1 MIMRIRTR
9 AALLGAAAALL
20 LVPSAFPAT
29 AQQSDARLLGSYVVP
44 HDLQVGGTPVGGLS
58 SIDYD
63 RRSGDFVFVSDD
75 WSDYAPARYYRAE
88 ISVTERGIDDVDF
101 TEVHQF
107 RRPDGRTYPTIDTWR
122 DEQHSV
128 PRAARNVL
136 GTVDPEE
143 LRVDPLTG
151 AVAWTNE
158 GQRNVAPDG
167 SARGA
172 VLLDPALRVSTRDG
186 RYVRDLPTAP
196 NEKMTTGGSGP
207 RVNETFEG
215 LAYTSD
221 GSRLLSALEGP
232 LEQDGP
238 SANADHGAFSRITV
252 HDRAGRPIAQHAYPV
267 EPLFAAPQ
275 PPNDWNTNG
284 ISSLLAGDAPD
295 RFLALERGYAT
306 GVGTKGRIYEFS
318 TAGADDVLNRDSLAG
333 GGFRPVRKELVADLD
348 EIGLPHTDNVEGL
361 SWGPRLPS
369 GERVLL
375 VVSDNNFSPHQQT
388 QLIAIA
394 IR

>member
-1 MIMRIRTR
+1 MRIRTR
-9 AALLGAAAALL
+9 SAVLTAAAALL
-20 LVPSAFPAT
+20 LPSALPAA
-29 AQQSDARLLGSYVVP
+29 AQADDARLLGSYVVP
-44 HDLQVGGTPVGGLS
+44 HELRVGGTPVGGLS
-58 SIDYD
+58 SIDHD
-63 RRSGDFVFVSDD
+63 RRSGDFVLVSDD
-75 WSDYAPARYYRAE
+75 WSDYAPARYYRAT
-88 ISVTERGIDDVDF
+88 IAVTERGIEDVDF

-122 DEQHSV
+122 DEQHRV
-128 PRAARNVL
+128 PKAARNAL

-158 GQRNVAPDG
+158 GQRNVPPDG
-167 SARGA
+167 SAAGT
-172 VLLDPALRVSTRDG
+172 VLMDPALRISTRDG

-196 NEKMTTGGSGP
+196 NEKMTTGGTGP

-215 LAYTSD
+215 LTYTRD
-221 GSRLLSALEGP
+221 GSQLVSALEGP

-252 HDRAGRPIAQHAYPV
+252 HDRSGRPVAQYAYPV
-267 EPLFAAPQ
+267 EPLFAEPQ
-275 PPNDWNTNG
+275 PPNEWNTNG
-284 ISSLLAGDAPD
+284 ISSLLAGDEPD
-295 RFLALERGYAT
+295 SFLALERGYAS

-318 TAGADDVLNRDSLAG
+318 TAGADDVLNRHSLADG
-333 GGFRPVRKELVADLD
+333 DFRPVRKELVADLD
-348 EIGLPHTDNVEGL
+348 ELGLPYTDNVEGL
-361 SWGPRLPS
+361 SWGPRLPT